1 MHQQWAVVLFALAL
15 AVFSVSLWPALMEM
29 RRKRANVLAIDRQD
43 DGTSGYTALQA
54 LKNDRKAVAAGNLHI
69 GPGHGVM
76 TAACTD
82 GLHLGRGASINAALA
97 PYISLYAQ
105 TTIHDV
111 ASATDT
117 LWVQPDC
124 QFRWLDA
131 PTVKFTPV
139 GGDVPCTANDSGAR
153 ASVPLAGAAGARKKF
168 TRVEG
173 DWRPDPHSKIDGDYV
188 VTADVNLAQGCVLF
202 GNLKAYGNVK
212 LEPNSFVHG
221 SVFAEG
227 SIELSPAAQVLG
239 VVSAGRQVRLRG
251 ASVVGRIG
259 QLSSV
264 SAPSIVAHAGAQ
276 VHGSVRARKRGWSC
290 T

>member
-1 MHQQWAVVLFALAL
+1 MHQQWALVLFALAL
-15 AVFSVSLWPALMEM
+15 AVFSVPLWPALIEM
-29 RRKRANVLAIDRQD
+29 RRKRADVLAIDRQD
-43 DGTSGYTALQA
+43 DGTSGYAALQA
-54 LKNDRKAVAAGNLHI
+54 LENDSKAIAAGNLHI
-69 GPGHGVM
+69 GPGRGVL

-82 GLHLGRGASINAALA
+82 GLQLGRGASINVARA

-105 TTIHDV
+105 ARVHDV

-131 PTVKFTPV
+131 PTVKFTPA
-139 GGDVPCTANDSGAR
+139 GGDAPCAANDSGAQ
-153 ASVPLAGAAGARKKF
+153 ASVPLAGTAGARKKF

-173 DWRPDPHSKIDGDYV
+173 DWHPDPHSEIDGDYV

-212 LEPNSFVHG
+212 LGANSLVQG

-251 ASVVGRIG
+251 GSVVGCIG

-290 T
+290 A